1 MYEAPRVRTIEGVW
15 ATFPPYHFSPSAA
28 VARSQGRDHQRT
40 NIGNAPAKP
49 IALASIFSPI
59 PDPFPRIVLQNTI
72 CLPPTRTYQMTE
84 TTINMADAL
93 RGQQAQLRC
102 LSAQKVLIGDAP
114 KTTLS
119 EMQAQVTELQRL
131 LAELEGAIQDQ
142 LQRGRK

>member
-1 MYEAPRVRTIEGVW
+1 MTK
-15 ATFPPYHFSPSAA
+15 
-28 VARSQGRDHQRT
+28 RT

-72 CLPPTRTYQMTE
+72 SLPPKQG
-84 TTINMADAL
+84 ISDAGNNNQYGGCPS
-93 RGQQAQLRC
+93 GQQAQLRC
-102 LSAQKVLIGDAP
+102 LPAQKVLIGDAP

-131 LAELEGAIQDQ
+131 LAELEGAIQAH
-142 LQRGRK
+142 LQ